1 MEKTLYTFVIPLPPV
16 TKKNN
21 SCVYYNK
28 STGKPFIC
36 PSERYRQYE
45 KDFML
50 LCPPIPMIDYPVNV
64 KALYYMPTKRKV
76 DLINLHSALH
86 DSLVAANVL
95 LDDNCSII
103 KSTDGSRVFY
113 DKINPRTEVSITKF
127 LY

>member
-1 MEKTLYTFVIPLPPV
+1 MKKTLYTFVIPLPPV

-28 STGKPFIC
+28 ATGKPFIC

-45 KDFML
+45 KDF
-50 LCPPIPMIDYPVNV
+50 C
-64 KALYYMPTKRKV
+64 YYARLFRVLIILSILKHCIKRKV

-86 DSLVAANVL
+86 DCLVKANVL

-103 KSTDGSRVFY
+103 VSTDGSRVFY
-113 DKINPRTEVSITKF
+113 DKVNPRTEVYISSNI
-127 LY
+127 

>member
-1 MEKTLYTFVIPLPPV
+1 MKEVYKFIIPLPPV

-45 KDFML
+45 KDFIL
-50 LCPPIPMIDYPVNV
+50 LCPKIPIIDYPINL
-64 KALYYMPTKRKV
+64 KSIYYMPTKRKV

-86 DSLVAANVL
+86 DCLVKANVL
-95 LDDNCSII
+95 LDDNCNII
-103 KSTDGSRVFY
+103 ESTDGSRVDY
-113 DKINPRTEVSITKF
+113 DKINPHTYIEITPV
-127 LY
+127 